1 MTLSGVLMFD
11 AIYKQFQWLN
21 VVEFLKSN
29 ASIFVSL
36 CLSLSLSFALSLSL
50 KALGT
55 GVTCAEFLEESLQAT
70 LLPHIPAIQ
79 KLTHKLS
86 NKNQRRAEFLEE
98 SMQATLL
105 PHPPAIYIYTYR

>member
-1 MTLSGVLMFD
+1 MFD
-11 AIYKQFQWLN
+11 AIYEQFQLLN
-21 VVEFLKSN
+21 VVELMKSYATIFIFL
-29 ASIFVSL
+29 SL
-36 CLSLSLSFALSLSL
+36 SFCLSLSLSLSLT
-50 KALGT
+50 ALGT

-79 KLTHKLS
+79 KLTHKLTH
-86 NKNQRRAEFLEE
+86 KNQRRAEFLEE

>member
-1 MTLSGVLMFD
+1 MFE

-21 VVEFLKSN
+21 VVELMKSY
-29 ASIFVSL
+29 ASILISF
-36 CLSLSLSFALSLSL
+36 CLSLSLSFALYLSL

-79 KLTHKLS
+79 KLTNKLT
-86 NKNQRRAEFLEE
+86 NKNEPSAEFLEE
-98 SMQATLL
+98 SVQATLL
-105 PHPPAIYIYTYR
+105 PNPPAIYIYIYV